1 MVGDVML
8 STDPLG
14 LVRSVLDKFRGTGTF
29 SDLSDTRCLQLR
41 ACDAK
46 STQAGLAVHSNY
58 RANTQRA
65 QLVSERPEYF
75 TLENI
80 RLYSATFKG
89 SEAKIDSKAFRSD
102 TS

>member
-14 LVRSVLDKFRGTGTF
+14 LVRSVLNKFRGTGTF

-46 STQAGLAVHSNY
+46 STQAGLATHLNCHVNI
-58 RANTQRA
+58 QRA
-65 QLVSERPEYF
+65 QLVSE
-75 TLENI
+75 
-80 RLYSATFKG
+80 
-89 SEAKIDSKAFRSD
+89 
-102 TS
+102 